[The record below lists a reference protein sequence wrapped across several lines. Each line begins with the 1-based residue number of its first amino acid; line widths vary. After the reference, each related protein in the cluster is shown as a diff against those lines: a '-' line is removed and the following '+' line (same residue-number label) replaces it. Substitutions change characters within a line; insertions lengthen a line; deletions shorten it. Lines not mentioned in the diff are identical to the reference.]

1 MTSSRRHPVPS
12 PPMGSSHEQV
22 FPSARSLLPEPG
34 SDPVAAVRAGLLSA
48 ILDRIQS
55 HLDVS
60 DARLALI
67 LGISPRPLRRRRET
81 GTLTSDES
89 DRLCCWPRSSS
100 SPIGPSIGKLR
111 PVSGSALP
119 YSLLGDASPLDHVD
133 TMVGMDQVKTMLV
146 HVDHRMPT

>member
-67 LGISPRPLRRRRET
+67 LGISPRTLRRRRET

-89 DRLCCWPRSSS
+89 DRLVLLAEVIVLAYRAFDRRAAAREW
-100 SPIGPSIGKLR
+100 LR
-111 PVSGSALP
+111 APH
-119 YSLLGDASPLDHVD
+119 SLLGDASPLDHVD